1 MINNILVTKSRIEA
15 LRNELLKSSI
25 IIDSPVKVSIDSYHV
40 GAMVDTIT
48 LLLTFNTGDYEHQY
62 KRGFSVYEHDQTN
75 DTYIYI
81 RQVLERDIERLEA
94 LRAHHIKYRGGQ
106 YNE

>member
-1 MINNILVTKSRIEA
+1 MLDNILVTKSRIEA

-25 IIDSPVKVSIDSYHV
+25 IIDSPVKVSIESYYV

-48 LLLTFNTGDYEHQY
+48 LLLTFNTGDYEHRY

-75 DTYIYI
+75 DIYIYI

-106 YNE
+106 NHE